1 MAGKI
6 KALID
11 YIIEKRSEGN
21 ATLMVTTKTKIMLKG
36 INPEIY
42 TTTSEDNPVIER
54 RLRDIGEELGITF

>member
-11 YIIEKRSEGN
+11 YIVEKRSQGN
-21 ATLMVTTKTKIMLKG
+21 PTLMVTTKTKIMLKG

-42 TTTSEDNPVIER
+42 TVTSEDNPAIEQ
-54 RLRDIGEELGITF
+54 RLKDIGKELGISF